1 MEDCGLTI
9 TLELRA
15 LQTIDSLGTGP
26 SNTVIL
32 FPVEMLSATAGRH
45 KTCPYIS
52 VMKSAIKKERDRGRA
67 LVRLG

>member
-1 MEDCGLTI
+1 MENSPI

-32 FPVEMLSATAGRH
+32 FPVEMLSAVEALRS
-45 KTCPYIS
+45 KQ
-52 VMKSAIKKERDRGRA
+52 KS
-67 LVRLG
+67 